1 MIVGEKRKLYF
12 YKIPDIWPEDLEAA
26 EIYIKEWA
34 KVNVFDLK
42 TDRDLYF
49 FMVTVEKINHKFL
62 RKIIFHEDYD
72 YRPFCFKGLEPIFT
86 LEYEW
91 SVKLVT
97 PPKLPVPIDKSTGK
111 EIGYCVEFS
120 EIPNVTEP
128 LIYNE
133 LTKQKRILD
142 LWN

>member
-1 MIVGEKRKLYF
+1 MDKLYF
-12 YKIPDIWPEDLEAA
+12 YKILPDIYSSDLEDAG
-26 EIYIKEWA
+26 IYIKEWA
-34 KVNVFDLK
+34 KVIVFDLK
-42 TDRDLYF
+42 TDQDLYS

-62 RKIIFHEDYD
+62 RKLIFHKDPD

-91 SVKLVT
+91 SIKLAT
-97 PPKLPVPIDKSTGK
+97 PPKLPVPIDKSTGR

-120 EIPNVTEP
+120 EIPNVTEQ
-128 LIYNE
+128 LIHNE